1 MNGWLEE
8 GKRRSREKLH
18 NEMKFEYVKLKQ
30 NLMQDMW
37 WKIDKWGKT
46 IMKPEQ
52 ENQIGKSYVVLRL
65 LNVKIYESHRKAGKM
80 AVDNRLHCID

>member
-1 MNGWLEE
+1 
-8 GKRRSREKLH
+8 
-18 NEMKFEYVKLKQ
+18 
-30 NLMQDMW
+30 
-37 WKIDKWGKT
+37 
-46 IMKPEQ
+46 MKPEQ